1 MHNSTQNPNHIATD
15 VTNAANST
23 IVKIRNNNMATGGA
37 QVKVISVCIDMQ
49 RVKCSMSVGYTVT
62 IGVIRLQCFAAT
74 ARNQRPSVHLTSTV
88 TEQSPNKSQIHRT
101 LCLVNLYPL
110 YSNQTEPTQLK
121 NKH

>member
-62 IGVIRLQCFAAT
+62 IVQGRGYQIAVFCRKPACI
-74 ARNQRPSVHLTSTV
+74 S
-88 TEQSPNKSQIHRT
+88 QSPNKSQIHRT
-101 LCLVNLYPL
+101 VCLVNLYPL